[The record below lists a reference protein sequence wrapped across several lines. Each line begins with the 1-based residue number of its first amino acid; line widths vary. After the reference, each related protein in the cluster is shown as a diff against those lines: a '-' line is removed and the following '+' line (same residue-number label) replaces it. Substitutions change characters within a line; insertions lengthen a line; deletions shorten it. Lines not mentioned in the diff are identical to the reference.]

1 MNQIMYKRAKIK
13 KQAGFTLIELV
24 IVIVILG
31 SLAVVAIP
39 KFLALTEQAKQ
50 ANIEAMAG
58 GFATGVSLARAQW
71 EVEGRPHDASD
82 NNRVDYDG
90 TTVYLTVQSANVRPG
105 YILGTSVLSAVANV
119 ECLQVWNAILQ
130 QPPSASES
138 DLAVDSSIDYF
149 VSKDNSNL
157 CHYYL
162 KASLARDV
170 NNSTLYADPSH
181 STTVGNS
188 FTYDPSNS
196 EIIVYIKN

>member
-90 TTVYLTVQSANVRPG
+90 TTVYLTVQSANV
-105 YILGTSVLSAVANV
+105 